1 MLNILIVD
9 DEQIVRIYLQ
19 SVINWQEEGCKV
31 VGVCKNGAEALAFL
45 KNNQVDVVL
54 TDLKM
59 PKMNGIELMAEM
71 KARNMETK
79 VIVLSNH
86 SDYDLVRQAM
96 KLGAMDY
103 FIKINLRTEDLIN
116 LIKQIKVELNEK
128 QLKKR
133 KLEEDEKNEVH
144 HFKIGRKSF
153 LTTVLK
159 GDIYYSEDEL
169 DRYVKMYHLFEPQ
182 LSLYRLRVKE
192 NDKIE
197 DDQFPYIDAIIR
209 EQFRGFDFDVV
220 HINHEKVLIILYER
234 EVLEDLIITDR
245 WIKVVRSVRNYLNT
259 DLQASKRVVIDS
271 RVKLA
276 ACTKLFQDQVRPDQ
290 QISLISDEEL
300 AHYRPE
306 VQLVLA
312 YIHEHYVERITLQ
325 ELADYACLNEAY
337 LSRIFKIETHKTL
350 NNYLNELRISKAKKL
365 LKKRDIKVK
374 EVAQLVGIKDQ
385 LYFNRVFKKFCGEN
399 PTEYQERVK
408 KVHF

>member
-1 MLNILIVD
+1 M
-9 DEQIVRIYLQ
+9 
-19 SVINWQEEGCKV
+19 
-31 VGVCKNGAEALAFL
+31 
-45 KNNQVDVVL
+45 
-54 TDLKM
+54 
-59 PKMNGIELMAEM
+59 
-71 KARNMETK
+71 
-79 VIVLSNH
+79 
-86 SDYDLVRQAM
+86 
-96 KLGAMDY
+96 
-103 FIKINLRTEDLIN
+103 
-116 LIKQIKVELNEK
+116 NEK

-350 NNYLNELRISKAKKL
+350 NNYLNELRISKAKQL

>member
-1 MLNILIVD
+1 
-9 DEQIVRIYLQ
+9 
-19 SVINWQEEGCKV
+19 
-31 VGVCKNGAEALAFL
+31 
-45 KNNQVDVVL
+45 
-54 TDLKM
+54 
-59 PKMNGIELMAEM
+59 GIQ
-71 KARNMETK
+71 R
-79 VIVLSNH
+79 
-86 SDYDLVRQAM
+86 
-96 KLGAMDY
+96 
-103 FIKINLRTEDLIN
+103 
-116 LIKQIKVELNEK
+116 
-128 QLKKR
+128 
-133 KLEEDEKNEVH
+133 
-144 HFKIGRKSF
+144 F

-159 GDIYYSEDEL
+159 GEIYYSEDEL

-350 NNYLNELRISKAKKL
+350 NNYLNELRISKAKQL

-385 LYFNRVFKKFCGEN
+385 L
-399 PTEYQERVK
+399 
-408 KVHF
+408 